1 MDSEYDDSLLERLN
15 RGEQDVSDDVFKTY
29 YTKLIGLARRR
40 LAVAPPQIADEE
52 GAVISA
58 FRSFFSG
65 IENNDFDQI
74 EDRHELWN
82 ILVTIT
88 VRKAIKQL
96 RLHFKKS
103 GEGNQIDRSANLD
116 TVRNAEPT
124 PERVVELLDQCEF
137 LVAQLEDPT
146 LRQIA
151 VLRLQG
157 LETREIADV
166 VDLHQRSVQRKIALI
181 ESKWSLV
188 GQD

>member
-15 RGEQDVSDDVFKTY
+15 RGEQDVYDDVFKTY
-29 YTKLIGLARRR
+29 YSKLIGLARRR
-40 LAVAPPQIADEE
+40 LAVAPPQVADEE

-65 IENNDFDQI
+65 IENHDFDQI

-116 TVRNAEPT
+116 TIRNAEPT

-137 LVAQLEDPT
+137 LVAQLDNPT

-157 LETREIADV
+157 LDTREIADV
-166 VDLHQRSVQRKIALI
+166 VDLHRRSVQRKLTLI
-181 ESKWSLV
+181 QSKWSLV